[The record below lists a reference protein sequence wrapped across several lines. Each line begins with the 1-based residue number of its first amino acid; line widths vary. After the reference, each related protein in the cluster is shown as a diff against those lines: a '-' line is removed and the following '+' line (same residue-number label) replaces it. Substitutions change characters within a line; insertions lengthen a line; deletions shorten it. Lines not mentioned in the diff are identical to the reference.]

1 MAISTGNGS
10 FFSSRRRE
18 ITTFWDPATLDQLVG
33 ELTDTITGMGLQ
45 KGTETSLVNHLTL
58 FHTKVVEGQRVPAQ
72 NQLRVFRQT
81 CVNNP
86 GNKLTADQQNLLIAK
101 ADTIVERVGFV
112 LAN

>member
-1 MAISTGNGS
+1 
-10 FFSSRRRE
+10 
-18 ITTFWDPATLDQLVG
+18 
-33 ELTDTITGMGLQ
+33 
-45 KGTETSLVNHLTL
+45 
-58 FHTKVVEGQRVPAQ
+58 VPAQ